1 MLFCSLATI
10 LEFGTRKVQD
20 FFATQ
25 KCTLRRSS
33 LEKGLGFSAS
43 SKQAGMMMMMMVL
56 RIVTA
61 SSKLRRK
68 DQESFKDKDKDKD
81 KDSEESQ
88 QSSRIF
94 RIVRT

>member
-1 MLFCSLATI
+1 M
-10 LEFGTRKVQD
+10 QD
-20 FFATQ
+20 FVATQ

-43 SKQAGMMMMMMVL
+43 SKQAGMMMVL

-68 DQESFKDKDKDKD
+68 DQESFKDKD
-81 KDSEESQ
+81 SEESQ

-94 RIVRT
+94 QTVRT

>member
-1 MLFCSLATI
+1 MLFCSLGTI

-43 SKQAGMMMMMMVL
+43 SKQAGMMMTMMMMVL

-68 DQESFKDKDKDKD
+68 DQESFKDKDKDKH
-81 KDSEESQ
+81 SEESQ

>member
-1 MLFCSLATI
+1 MLFCSLGTI

-20 FFATQ
+20 FVATQ

-43 SKQAGMMMMMMVL
+43 SKQAGMMMVL

-68 DQESFKDKDKDKD
+68 DQESFKDKD
-81 KDSEESQ
+81 SEESQ

-94 RIVRT
+94 QTVRT

>member
-1 MLFCSLATI
+1 M
-10 LEFGTRKVQD
+10 QD

-43 SKQAGMMMMMMVL
+43 SKQAGMMMTMMMMVL

-61 SSKLRRK
+61 SKLRRI
-68 DQESFKDKDKDKD
+68 DQESFKDKD

-94 RIVRT
+94 RTVRT

>member
-1 MLFCSLATI
+1 MLFCSLGTI

-25 KCTLRRSS
+25 KCTLRRST
-33 LEKGLGFSAS
+33 LEKGLGFPAS
-43 SKQAGMMMMMMVL
+43 SKQAGMMLTMMMMVL

-68 DQESFKDKDKDKD
+68 DQESSKD

-94 RIVRT
+94 RTVRT

>member
-1 MLFCSLATI
+1 
-10 LEFGTRKVQD
+10 VQD
-20 FFATQ
+20 FVATQ

-43 SKQAGMMMMMMVL
+43 SKQAGMMMTMMMMVL

-68 DQESFKDKDKDKD
+68 DRESFKD

-94 RIVRT
+94 RTVRT

>member
-1 MLFCSLATI
+1 MLLCSLGTI

-20 FFATQ
+20 FVATQ

-43 SKQAGMMMMMMVL
+43 SKQAGMMMVL

-68 DQESFKDKDKDKD
+68 DQESFKDKD
-81 KDSEESQ
+81 SEESQ

-94 RIVRT
+94 QTVRT

>member
-1 MLFCSLATI
+1 
-10 LEFGTRKVQD
+10 VQD

-43 SKQAGMMMMMMVL
+43 SKQAGMMMTMMMMVL

-61 SSKLRRK
+61 SKLRRI
-68 DQESFKDKDKDKD
+68 DQESFKDKD

-94 RIVRT
+94 RTVRT